1 MYRLPTQFDASASR
15 QDLAAAG
22 GGSTS
27 TTCSSCVV
35 TLLGTSVLS
44 AVVLGRLDP
53 VAPAANSR
61 EAHATAVPVD
71 TGTSV
76 HAPQPPPLPESP
88 LAAEPDRPETAS
100 ASATPTVPAAGL
112 SRASRVLLG
121 LFALPLAA
129 IGGGIFMSTSNPIF
143 GLFVAVGLYLGI
155 YALVYERA
163 GRSLG
168 RGIGIA
174 IGLLL
179 GLFAVGALEMM
190 LWLSVLK

>member
-35 TLLGTSVLS
+35 TLIGTSVLS
-44 AVVLGRLDP
+44 AVVLGGLEP
-53 VAPAANSR
+53 VAPAANSD
-61 EAHATAVPVD
+61 AHATAATLD
-71 TGTSV
+71 TGTDLRNPPPA
-76 HAPQPPPLPESP
+76 APQETSSTPNTDAAKVASP
-88 LAAEPDRPETAS
+88 A
-100 ASATPTVPAAGL
+100 VPVAGL
-112 SRASRVLLG
+112 SRTSRVLLG

-129 IGGGIFMSTSNPIF
+129 LGGGIFMGTTSPVF
-143 GLFVAVGLYLGI
+143 GLFVAVALFVGI

-168 RGIGIA
+168 RGIGIGIA
-174 IGLLL
+174 LLVGLCV
-179 GLFAVGALEMM
+179 VGVLEMM
-190 LWLSVLK
+190 AWLSVMK

>member
-27 TTCSSCVV
+27 TTCSSCIV

-44 AVVLGRLDP
+44 AVVLGKLDP
-53 VAPAANSR
+53 VTTAAVSSD
-61 EAHATAVPVD
+61 AHATVASVD
-71 TGTSV
+71 TGTDLP
-76 HAPQPPPLPESP
+76 PQPPALPQTP
-88 LAAEPDRPETAS
+88 IRAATPDRPD
-100 ASATPTVPAAGL
+100 TPVAVVPVAGL
-112 SRASRVLLG
+112 SRTSRVLLG

-129 IGGGIFMSTSNPIF
+129 IGGGIFMSTANPIF

>member
-53 VAPAANSR
+53 VAPAANSS
-61 EAHATAVPVD
+61 EAHPTAVPVD
-71 TGTSV
+71 TGTGV
-76 HAPQPPPLPESP
+76 HAPQPPSLPEPP

-100 ASATPTVPAAGL
+100 ASATPTGL
-112 SRASRVLLG
+112 SRTSRVLLG

>member
-44 AVVLGRLDP
+44 AVVLGKLEP
-53 VAPAANSR
+53 VTPAANGD
-61 EAHATAVPVD
+61 AHATTATVDTDADLHNPPPEAVQEPSRAAHADPVD
-71 TGTSV
+71 
-76 HAPQPPPLPESP
+76 APG
-88 LAAEPDRPETAS
+88 AV
-100 ASATPTVPAAGL
+100 VPAAGL
-112 SRASRVLLG
+112 SRTRRVLLG

-129 IGGGIFMSTSNPIF
+129 LGGGMFMSTANPIF
-143 GLFVAVGLYLGI
+143 GLFVAVGLFVGV
-155 YALVYERA
+155 YALVYERS

-168 RGIGIA
+168 RGIGIGIA
-174 IGLLL
+174 LLL
-179 GLFAVGALEMM
+179 GLCVVGVFEMM
-190 LWLSVLK
+190 AWLSVMK